1 MVSVLVTVASWVR
14 MGWRLVPRLGQ
25 RRLGVLNPLAHTP
38 RPLLLEPLVSG
49 GIGGAGWK
57 AD

>member
-1 MVSVLVTVASWVR
+1 VLVAVAWWVR

-25 RRLGVLNPLAHTP
+25 RRLGVLNPPTKTP
-38 RPLLLEPLVSG
+38 RPLLLNPLVSG
-49 GIGGAGWK
+49 GIGGSGRK

>member
-1 MVSVLVTVASWVR
+1 MLVAVARWVR

-25 RRLGVLNPLAHTP
+25 RRLGVLNPQTKTP
-38 RPLLLEPLVSG
+38 RPLLLNLLVSG
-49 GIGGAGWK
+49 GFGGSGWK